1 MYYKCLSSDMKIVSD
16 YTLLNF
22 MQIYDLE
29 LFDYFGYLH
38 DAVVWNCNKSESGRE
53 YLEEAY
59 MHSQTE
65 PDRAVLRQRI
75 K

>member
-1 MYYKCLSSDMKIVSD
+1 MKIVSD
-16 YTLLNF
+16 YTMLNF

-29 LFDYFGYLH
+29 VFDYYGYLH
-38 DAVVWNCNKSESGRE
+38 DAVVWNCNKTESGRA